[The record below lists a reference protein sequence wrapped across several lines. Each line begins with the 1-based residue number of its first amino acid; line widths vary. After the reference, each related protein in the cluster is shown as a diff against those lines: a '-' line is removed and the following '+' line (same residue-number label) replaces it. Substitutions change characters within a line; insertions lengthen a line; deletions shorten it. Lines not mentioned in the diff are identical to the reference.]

1 MKRAVIFGSGHVARP
16 AIRTLLE
23 TGHRVT
29 VATDVPEQARAMIDG
44 HPNGDVRR
52 VDAGDRES
60 VREVLGDDAGA
71 ALSLLP
77 IQFHVRIAEACV
89 SQRIHFV
96 CTSYVTPEMRA
107 LNGLARRR
115 GLVFLNE
122 VGADPGLDHMQAMRI
137 IDQVRDAGGQVTGF
151 RSVCGGL
158 PAPGSDDNPFRY
170 RLSWTPRGV
179 VMAGGRW
186 ARYLENGKLV
196 PVRRFTIFDHAA
208 EIEAGELGTMESIPN
223 GDSLRYLDE
232 YGLDDVHTL
241 FRGTLRWPGWCRIW
255 SALTRLGYLDD
266 APDASLSGASQSVEM
281 WHAAGGRTG
290 ESSRDAAARALG
302 LDRGHEVL
310 NALEWLGLFSDETVP
325 ESARSRADLLVD
337 RMQRTMTYGP
347 DQRDMLALAHEVA
360 WEDASGQARLTR
372 ATLTEYGTPGGDT
385 AMART
390 VGLPSAYAVRRI
402 LDGTID
408 TPGVRIP
415 TDRETYRPI
424 LADLA
429 DAGIRETVSEE

>member
-1 MKRAVIFGSGHVARP
+1 MKRVVVFGSGHVARP
-16 AIRTLLE
+16 AIRTLLDA
-23 TGHRVT
+23 GHHVT
-29 VATDVPEQARAMIDG
+29 VATDVPDRGHAMLDG
-44 HPNGDVRR
+44 HPQGEVRKI
-52 VDAGDRES
+52 DAADPES
-60 VREVLGDDAGA
+60 VRGALEGASA

-89 SQRIHFV
+89 TERAHFV
-96 CTSYVTPEMRA
+96 CTSYVSPEMRA

-122 VGADPGLDHMQAMRI
+122 IGADPGIDHMQAMRL
-137 IDQVRDAGGQVTGF
+137 IDRVKHSGGQVTGF

-179 VMAGGRW
+179 VLAGGRW

-196 PVRRFTIFDHAA
+196 PVARFTIFDHATP
-208 EIEAGELGTMESIPN
+208 IEAGDLGTMESIPN

-232 YGLDDVHTL
+232 YGLGEVHTL

-266 APDASLSGASQSVEM
+266 APEASLSGASQAVEM

-290 ESSRDAAARALG
+290 EGARDAAARALG
-302 LDRGHEVL
+302 LESADVVL
-310 NALEWLGLFSDETVP
+310 DALEWLGLFSDEDVP
-325 ESARSRADLLVD
+325 ESARSRVDLLVD
-337 RMQRTMTYGP
+337 RMERTMSYGP
-347 DQRDMLALAHEVA
+347 GQRDLLVLAHEVA
-360 WEDASGQARLTR
+360 WEDSAGEARLTR
-372 ATLTEYGTPGGDT
+372 ATMTETGDPKGDT

-390 VGLPSAYAVRRI
+390 VGLPSAFAVCRI
-402 LDGTID
+402 LDGTVR

-415 TDRETYRPI
+415 TAEEVYEPI
-424 LADLA
+424 LADLERV
-429 DAGIRETVSEE
+429 GIRETVTEE